1 MRNEWIDWV
10 LDYLAK
16 PTTCSIYR
24 IPKRWPVNLRWRG
37 GGRRGTELLAQAIGG
52 FHRGEVTGDHQT
64 CVIQATAT
72 W

>member
-1 MRNEWIDWV
+1 M
-10 LDYLAK
+10 
-16 PTTCSIYR
+16 
-24 IPKRWPVNLRWRG
+24 NLRWRA

-52 FHRGEVTGDHQT
+52 FHRGELTGGHRT